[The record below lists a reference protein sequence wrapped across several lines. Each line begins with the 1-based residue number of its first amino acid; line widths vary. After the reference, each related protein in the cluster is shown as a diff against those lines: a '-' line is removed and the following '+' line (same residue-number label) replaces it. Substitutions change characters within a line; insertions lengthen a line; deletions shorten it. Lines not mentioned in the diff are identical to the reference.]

1 MDKKDY
7 YEVLGVSKD
16 ATQDEIKS
24 AFRKLAKK
32 YHPDVSK
39 EPNAAEKFKEAQEAY
54 AVLSDEDK
62 RRQYDQ
68 FGHAAF
74 DNNGAGG
81 YDFSGFDFSEILREA
96 FGGSF
101 GGGFSSFDFN
111 DFAGFGGTR
120 NRSAKGR
127 DKVVR
132 MDLDFEEAVFGAK
145 KEITL
150 TLNDTCDE
158 CHGEG
163 GFNIKTCDKCHGS
176 GTITAQQQTIF
187 GAFMTKTTCDK
198 CGGKGET
205 YTKECTKCHG
215 LGTVRTKKNIEVKV
229 PAGVDTGVQLRI
241 KEKGEAGI
249 NGGPNGDIYLEF
261 YVKEH
266 PIYKREGNDI
276 YLDLPLTISEAA
288 LGCKKKVPT
297 LYGNITLTIPAG
309 SESGDKHRL
318 RSKGVESVNSYGK
331 GDMYIVLK
339 VKTPQKLSREQK
351 KLLEQLSKTGLDNDK
366 DFHKIEKYL

>member
-1 MDKKDY
+1 MEKKDY

-16 ATQDEIKS
+16 ATQAEIKS

-39 EPNAAEKFKEAQEAY
+39 EPDAAEKFKEAQEAY

-62 RRQYDQ
+62 RKQYDQ
-68 FGHAAF
+68 FGHSAF
-74 DNNGAGG
+74 NNNGAGG
-81 YDFSGFDFSEILREA
+81 YDFSGFDFSDIFKEA
-96 FGGSF
+96 FGSGF
-101 GGGFSSFDFN
+101 GGFSDF
-111 DFAGFGGTR
+111 GFGGFGGNS
-120 NRSAKGR
+120 NRATKGP
-127 DKVVR
+127 DKIVR
-132 MDLDFEEAVFGAK
+132 MDLEFEEAVFGTNK
-145 KEITL
+145 DITL

-158 CHGEG
+158 CDGEG
-163 GFNIKTCDKCHGS
+163 GFDVDTCDKCHGS

-198 CGGKGET
+198 CEGRGKT
-205 YTKECTKCHG
+205 YTRECMKCHG
-215 LGTVRTKKNIEVKV
+215 SGTVRRKKTIEVKI
-229 PAGVDTGVQLRI
+229 PAGVDTGNQLRI
-241 KEKGEAGI
+241 RGKGEAGK

-266 PIYKREGNDI
+266 PIFRRDDNDI
-276 YLDLPLTISEAA
+276 YLDLPITVTEAV

-309 SESGDKHRL
+309 SESGDKHRV
-318 RSKGVESVNSYGK
+318 RGKGVENVNAFGK

-339 VKTPQKLSREQK
+339 VKTPKRLSREQK
-351 KLLEQLSKTGLDNDK
+351 KLFEQLAKTGLDDAA
-366 DFHKIEKYL
+366 DFKKIESYL